1 MKLRDVVDQQHVV
14 VPLAAQTVKEA
25 TERLAETLIASGA
38 VAPGEANRLN
48 AVIRNAW
55 PEDMVS
61 VGEHAFLP
69 HFRTEAVRK
78 LATAIGVSVTPIRWE
93 KDPNRTARIVIL
105 IVAPP
110 RETPTYLQ
118 VLSAFAR
125 ILSDPATV
133 LAILA
138 AKTPEQLTQ
147 VGALASVELPTH
159 LSVRDLMTAQV
170 LSASPEQTLGDVAR
184 LMMDKDVRALPIVD
198 DNGSLMG
205 MVTHRE
211 LLKYLIP
218 DYLNRTKSG
227 KFRALPAAMTT
238 PGHPGG
244 GGGGGGGASDP
255 RVLPVKDVMSR
266 AVLCLSEDQ
275 TLTDVANLMNNKDVD
290 RFPVVREGIV
300 VGFLTRADLIRRLV
314 ATP

>member
-1 MKLRDVVDQQHVV
+1 MKLQDVVEQQHVL

-25 TERLAETLIASGA
+25 TERLAERLVASG
-38 VAPGEANRLN
+38 VVTEANRLN

-78 LATAIGVSVTPIRWE
+78 LATAVGVSPTPIRWE

-118 VLSAFAR
+118 VVGAFAR
-125 ILSDPATV
+125 LLSDPATV
-133 LAILA
+133 LAMLA
-138 AKTPEQLTQ
+138 AKTPAQLVQ
-147 VGALASVELPTH
+147 IGALQAVELPSH
-159 LSVRDLMTAQV
+159 LAVRDLMTPHV
-170 LSASPEQTLGDVAR
+170 LAAHPEQSLGDVAR
-184 LMMDKDVRALPIVD
+184 MMIEKDVRALPVVD
-198 DNGSLMG
+198 DNGSLLG

-211 LLKYLIP
+211 LLRYLIP
-218 DYLNRTKSG
+218 DYLQRTKSG
-227 KFRALPAAMTT
+227 KFRALPANPAQ
-238 PGHPGG
+238 H
-244 GGGGGGGASDP
+244 GAGDA
-255 RVLPVKDVMSR
+255 RALPVKDVMSR

-275 TLTDVANLMNNKDVD
+275 TLTDVANLMSNKDVD
-290 RFPVVREGIV
+290 RFPVVREGVV

>member
-14 VPLAAQTVKEA
+14 VPLTAQTVKEA

-238 PGHPGG
+238 PGHS
-244 GGGGGGGASDP
+244 GGGGGASDP

>member
-1 MKLRDVVDQQHVV
+1 MKLQDVVEQQHCV
-14 VPLAAQTVKEA
+14 VPLSAQTVREA
-25 TERLAETLIASGA
+25 TERLAERLVASGV
-38 VAPGEANRLN
+38 VAEANRLH

-78 LATAIGVSVTPIRWE
+78 LATAVGVSLTPIRWE
-93 KDPNRTARIVIL
+93 KDANRSARIVIL

-118 VLSAFAR
+118 VVGAFAR
-125 ILSDPATV
+125 LLSDPAMV
-133 LAILA
+133 LAMLA
-138 AKTPEQLTQ
+138 AKTPDQLVQ
-147 VGALASVELPTH
+147 IGALQSIELPTH
-159 LSVRDLMTAQV
+159 LAVRDLMTPEV
-170 LSASPEQTLGDVAR
+170 LSARPTQTLGDVAR
-184 LMMDKDVRALPIVD
+184 IMMEKDVRALPVVD
-198 DNGSLMG
+198 DNGSLVG

-218 DYLNRTKSG
+218 DYLQRTKSG
-227 KFRALPAAMTT
+227 KFRAMPAHMA
-238 PGHPGG
+238 
-244 GGGGGGGASDP
+244 ASHQSSGDP
-255 RVLPVKDVMSR
+255 RGLPVKDVMSR

-275 TLTDVANLMNNKDVD
+275 TLSDVANLMNSKDVD

-314 ATP
+314 SNP

>member
-1 MKLRDVVDQQHVV
+1 MKLLEVVEQQHVL
-14 VPLAAQTVKEA
+14 VPLTAQTVREA
-25 TERLAETLIASGA
+25 TERLAERLVASGV
-38 VAPGEANRLN
+38 VAEANRLH

-69 HFRTEAVRK
+69 HFRTEAVKK
-78 LATAIGVSVTPIRWE
+78 LATAVGVSLTPIRWE
-93 KDPNRTARIVIL
+93 KDVNRAARIVIL

-118 VLSAFAR
+118 VVGAFAR
-125 ILSDPATV
+125 LLSDPATV
-133 LAILA
+133 LAMLA
-138 AKTPEQLTQ
+138 AKTPEQLVQ
-147 VGALASVELPTH
+147 VGALQAYELPTH
-159 LSVRDLMTAQV
+159 LAVRDLMTLDV
-170 LSASPEQTLGDVAR
+170 LSARPEQSLGDVAR
-184 LMMDKDVRALPIVD
+184 MMMDKDVRALPVVD
-198 DNGSLMG
+198 DNGSLVG

-218 DYLNRTKSG
+218 DYLQRSKSG
-227 KFRALPAAMTT
+227 KFRALPANLTA
-238 PGHPGG
+238 GHPG
-244 GGGGGGGASDP
+244 STDP
-255 RVLPVKDVMSR
+255 RGLPVKDVMSR